1 MIIVSH
7 VIMPKMN
14 TELSDLINNFVI
26 GDGLVFTIIISWCYA
41 RYHTGVI
48 RVKINN
54 NYTTTVAIVRRLSG
68 QAKF

>member
-1 MIIVSH
+1 M
-7 VIMPKMN
+7 K
-14 TELSDLINNFVI
+14 
-26 GDGLVFTIIISWCYA
+26 GDGLVFTIIISWCYVT
-41 RYHTGVI
+41 YHTGVI